1 MDKLIQFRGGTK
13 VHNDKKTVDLF
24 RALDPT
30 TSPNA
35 LIELSD
41 SNDPRTLRAVAK
53 HKNTPS
59 PTLGKLLICG
69 NSYDNDLIVKY
80 NALDNPHTSE
90 QDIIYV
96 SNFDKDPGVRKHAKE
111 ILIKRSIEESDRK
124 VNERRRLLR
133 VVVDNTKGSGD
144 KHQS

>member
-41 SNDPRTLRAVAK
+41 SNDPR
-53 HKNTPS
+53 
-59 PTLGKLLICG
+59 
-69 NSYDNDLIVKY
+69 
-80 NALDNPHTSE
+80 
-90 QDIIYV
+90 
-96 SNFDKDPGVRKHAKE
+96 
-111 ILIKRSIEESDRK
+111 IL
-124 VNERRRLLR
+124 RLLPSIR
-133 VVVDNTKGSGD
+133 IPRALLLESY
-144 KHQS
+144 